1 MNGIEKITGKI
12 LDEANADAQKI
23 IEQAKAEAEKIL
35 ETYKNKAVVA
45 AAEIEEVGGRQA
57 IAQEKKHES
66 NAGLE
71 ARKTLLQKK
80 QELISQAFDTALNNL
95 CSLPAEQYIDLLA
108 RLAANASENGAEQ
121 VIFSQEDKEK
131 YGQKIIVSANEMLK
145 NKGKN
150 GQLTVSE
157 KTRPITGGIVLVRGD
172 VEVNAALDELV
183 RMQRDSLSAQVAEVL
198 FQ

>member
-1 MNGIEKITGKI
+1 M
-12 LDEANADAQKI
+12 
-23 IEQAKAEAEKIL
+23 
-35 ETYKNKAVVA
+35 
-45 AAEIEEVGGRQA
+45 
-57 IAQEKKHES
+57 
-66 NAGLE
+66 
-71 ARKTLLQKK
+71 QKK

>member
-1 MNGIEKITGKI
+1 
-12 LDEANADAQKI
+12 
-23 IEQAKAEAEKIL
+23 
-35 ETYKNKAVVA
+35 
-45 AAEIEEVGGRQA
+45 
-57 IAQEKKHES
+57 
-66 NAGLE
+66 
-71 ARKTLLQKK
+71 
-80 QELISQAFDTALNNL
+80 
-95 CSLPAEQYIDLLA
+95 
-108 RLAANASENGAEQ
+108 
-121 VIFSQEDKEK
+121 
-131 YGQKIIVSANEMLK
+131 MLK